1 MKEYETLFL
10 LQYDSTPEKVETFNT
25 RLGEIIKN
33 FKGQLFQT
41 FNLGKR
47 RLAYPVQKQDQG
59 VYVWIN
65 YAGEGGLVAEIE
77 RILKYE
83 DSVLKF
89 ITVKLSDEANVEERV
104 KNPLVPVLST
114 YDEYD
119 RNVA

>member
-10 LQYDSTPEKVETFNT
+10 LQADSTPEKVEAVNT
-25 RLGEIIKN
+25 RLSDIIKN
-33 FKGQLFQT
+33 FKGQVFQT

-47 RLAYPVQKQDQG
+47 KLAYPVEKQEQG

-65 YAGEGGLVAEIE
+65 YAGEGPLVAEIE

-83 DSVLKF
+83 DSALKF
-89 ITVKLSDEANVEERV
+89 ITVKLSDEVDVEDRV
-104 KNPLVPVLST
+104 KNPLTPVLST

-119 RNVA
+119 RNAA